1 MTICPKSTPY
11 NEHISN
17 YTEHMK
23 QTYGTHKEHI
33 SNYTEYRKIVKEVM
47 NDLTA
52 FCNIERRSLSLFW
65 SAK

>member
-1 MTICPKSTPY
+1 M
-11 NEHISN
+11 SN
-17 YTEHMK
+17 YTECMK
-23 QTYGTHKEHI
+23 HAHGMHKEHI